1 VARRRPRKAV
11 PAVVEPPPPLI
22 LRAMT
27 RFERDVG
34 RMRKRGE
41 DMEKFT
47 AVVEA
52 LASRRP
58 LPAALK
64 DHPLRGDWQ
73 GWRDCH
79 VAPDWIIIYRTT
91 AEELILARTGTHA
104 DLFE

>member
-1 VARRRPRKAV
+1 VARPRPKKAV
-11 PAVVEPPPPLI
+11 PAVVEPPPPLT

-27 RFERDVG
+27 RFERDAG
-34 RMRKRGE
+34 RMKKRGE

-52 LASRRP
+52 LGSRQP
-58 LPAALK
+58 LAPALK
-64 DHPLRGDWQ
+64 DHPLKGDWL

-79 VAPDWIIIYRTT
+79 VAPDWIIIYKTT
-91 AEELILARTGTHA
+91 DSELILARTGTHA

>member
-1 VARRRPRKAV
+1 VARPRPKKAV
-11 PAVVEPPPPLI
+11 PAAVEPPPPLTP
-22 LRAMT
+22 RAMN

-34 RMRKRGE
+34 RMKKRGQ

-47 AVVEA
+47 AVIDA
-52 LASRRP
+52 LCSRAP
-58 LPAALK
+58 LAPELN
-64 DHPLRGDWQ
+64 DHPLKGEWK

-79 VAPDWIIIYRTT
+79 VAPDWIIIYQKT